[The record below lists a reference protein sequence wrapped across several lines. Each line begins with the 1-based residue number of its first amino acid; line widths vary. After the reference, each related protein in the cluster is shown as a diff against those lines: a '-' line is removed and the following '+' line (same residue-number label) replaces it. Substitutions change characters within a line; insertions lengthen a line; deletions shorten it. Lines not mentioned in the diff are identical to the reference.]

1 MSDAQTPSPSG
12 MRAVGTGLQFRRMRL
27 ILALC
32 LLEVVPAIVLIL
44 FYLNINLLELIN
56 INQMVMFCG
65 IVALTR
71 GVARGAFPFI
81 AFVVALLFISIIKSF
96 ALTGLG
102 DYNFQFSAVFTYFLS
117 LVMPALIITS
127 VFSQKDVSGAE
138 VLQDLRW
145 FSKWFLIIITPIL
158 ILYAI
163 LNMTGRIVYFG
174 FGVNFHYVVPYFLTR
189 GAVVA
194 MIATLILLSGK
205 RAVLINFLIQLSL
218 FLLGKFRRSPVP
230 ITLVVMFLA
239 AVVAASWDSLEFFLR
254 RFTLM
259 IEALASSDLSGGLLG
274 LANSYEAILLF
285 GGRLEEVVGIFE
297 YFVQHPGQ
305 IWFGSPP
312 GANFVWRVDISDF
325 ETEKSFAHLTW
336 LGYFFRFGLVPTV
349 ILIIYLLY
357 RMVVGWNTQS
367 PIWLVFVGILSSATF
382 GANLFYSPVAWTMIA
397 LYLRF
402 GPAIAQ
408 EIRRESGQAN

>member
-12 MRAVGTGLQFRRMRL
+12 IRAVGTGLIFRRMRM
-27 ILALC
+27 ILAVC
-32 LLEVVPAIVLIL
+32 LFEVVPAIILIL
-44 FYLNINLLELIN
+44 FYLNINLLNLIN

-71 GVARGAFPFI
+71 GVPREAFPFI
-81 AFVVALLFISIIKSF
+81 AFVAALLFISIIKSF

-102 DYNFQFSAVFTYFLS
+102 DYNYQFSAVFPYFLS
-117 LVMPALIITS
+117 LVMPALVITS

-145 FSKWFLIIITPIL
+145 FSKWFLVIITPIL

-230 ITLVVMFLA
+230 IMLVVMFLA
-239 AVVAASWDSLEFFLR
+239 AGVAASWDSLQFFLR

-259 IEALASSDLSGGLLG
+259 IEALVSSDLSGGLLG
-274 LANSYEAILLF
+274 LANSYEALVLF
-285 GGRLEEVVGIFE
+285 GGRLEEVVGILE
-297 YFVQHPGQ
+297 YFAQHPGQ

-312 GANFVWRVDISDF
+312 GANFVWRIEISDV
-325 ETEKSFAHLTW
+325 ETVKSFAHLTW
-336 LGYFFRFGLVPTV
+336 FGYFFRFGLVPTV

-367 PIWLVFVGILSSATF
+367 PIWLVFIGILSSSTF
-382 GANLFYSPVAWTMIA
+382 GGNLFYSPVAWTMIA
-397 LYLRF
+397 LFLKF

-408 EIRRESGQAN
+408 EIRRENGERK